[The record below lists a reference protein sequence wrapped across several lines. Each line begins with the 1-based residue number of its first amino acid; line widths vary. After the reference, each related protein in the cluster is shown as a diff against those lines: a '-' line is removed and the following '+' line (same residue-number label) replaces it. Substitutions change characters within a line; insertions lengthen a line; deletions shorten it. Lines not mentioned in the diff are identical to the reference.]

1 MAGLAGAQ
9 ARRLGVGS
17 EGSRQMASEA
27 DESAIL
33 FEPYDLDNSLA
44 LFHDGPNS
52 GHGTRMITNNLER
65 KALQITLE
73 GYDEKNG
80 WSGNKP

>member
-1 MAGLAGAQ
+1 MCI
-9 ARRLGVGS
+9 RDR
-17 EGSRQMASEA
+17 
-27 DESAIL
+27 
-33 FEPYDLDNSLA
+33 DNSLA